1 MHLHCRCIFVLI
13 CNNLMIKSTH
23 NIKNYMENIIE
34 INNLNFGFDSQKLIL
49 KNVNLKV
56 PKGSIYGFLGANGA
70 GKSTTMR
77 LIMGLFND
85 KTNSV
90 KVFNQNVSEIYPE
103 ALQNIGALIDYP
115 AFYDHLSGYDNLKIV
130 CIIKNLNTQTIDEV
144 LETVGLSHA
153 RNIKMKKYSLG
164 MKQRLAIALA
174 LISNPELLVLD
185 EPVNGLDPN
194 GMLEVR
200 ELLIKLNRE
209 KGVTVFISSHLLLEI
224 DKMVTHLGIIS
235 NGEIKFEG
243 SKEQL
248 NDLYKFQKTKFHLND
263 AEKFNNVLKNQYE
276 TELKSETEISVV
288 TNSQMEIAAINTLLV
303 NNGAQIYQ
311 ISAAGGLEEWFMEI
325 TKQN

>member
-1 MHLHCRCIFVLI
+1 
-13 CNNLMIKSTH
+13 
-23 NIKNYMENIIE
+23 MENVIE
-34 INNLNFGFDSQKLIL
+34 IKNLNFGFEPKKLIL
-49 KNVNLKV
+49 KNVSLSV

-85 KTNSV
+85 DENAV
-90 KVFNQNVSEIYPE
+90 KVFGENVSKIYPDG
-103 ALQNIGALIDYP
+103 LQKIGSLIDYP
-115 AFYDHLSGYDNLKIV
+115 AFYDHLTGYDNLKIV
-130 CIIKNLNTQTIDEV
+130 CVIRKLDVTRIDEV
-144 LETVGLSHA
+144 LEQVGLSQA

-164 MKQRLAIALA
+164 MKQRLAIGLA

-194 GMLEVR
+194 GMLEMR

-209 KGVTVFISSHLLLEI
+209 NGVTILISSHLLQEI

-243 SKEQL
+243 SKEKL
-248 NDLYKFQKTKFHLND
+248 NELYKFQKTKF
-263 AEKFNNVLKNQYE
+263 AMNNAKDFLQFVENA
-276 TELKSETEISVV
+276 ELKTDNEISVI
-288 TNSQMEIAAINTLLV
+288 TNSQEDIAKINRILV
-303 NNGAQIYQ
+303 EKGANIFQ
-311 ISAAGGLEEWFMEI
+311 ISPAGGLEEWFMEI

>member
-1 MHLHCRCIFVLI
+1 M
-13 CNNLMIKSTH
+13 
-23 NIKNYMENIIE
+23 KNVIE
-34 INNLNFGFDSQKLIL
+34 INNLNFGFEPKKLIL
-49 KNVNLKV
+49 KNVSLSV

-85 KTNSV
+85 DENAV
-90 KVFNQNVSEIYPE
+90 KVFGENVSKIYPDG
-103 ALQNIGALIDYP
+103 LQKIGSLIDYP
-115 AFYDHLSGYDNLKIV
+115 AFYDHLTGYDNLKIV
-130 CIIKNLNTQTIDEV
+130 CVIRKLDVTRIDEV
-144 LETVGLSHA
+144 LEQVGLSQA

-164 MKQRLAIALA
+164 MKQRLAIGLA

-194 GMLEVR
+194 GMLEMR

-209 KGVTVFISSHLLLEI
+209 NGVTILISSHLLQEI

-243 SKEQL
+243 SKEKL
-248 NDLYKFQKTKFHLND
+248 NELYKFQKTKF
-263 AEKFNNVLKNQYE
+263 AMNNAKDFLQFIENA
-276 TELKSETEISVV
+276 ELKTDNEISVI
-288 TNSQMEIAAINTLLV
+288 TNSQEDIAKINRILV
-303 NNGAQIYQ
+303 EKGANIFQ
-311 ISAAGGLEEWFMEI
+311 ISPAGGLEEWFMEI